1 MDELK
6 KQYGDMREVDVQDK
20 SLRSFDR
27 YARQYRVTYSVRT
40 NGKGKYQVFFK
51 APDEANMQKAFEKF
65 TGKKLQ
71 KAQRP
76 SVLAKLAKFK
86 EMVKKP
92 IVDRTKRKEME
103 L

>member
-1 MDELK
+1 
-6 KQYGDMREVDVQDK
+6 
-20 SLRSFDR
+20 
-27 YARQYRVTYSVRT
+27 
-40 NGKGKYQVFFK
+40 
-51 APDEANMQKAFEKF
+51 MQKAFEKF